1 MKLLSLTARNT
12 LSNLVINQIDFED
25 FSLLVGASGVGKT
38 QILNAI
44 SNLVKIAKGIP
55 VGNFEW
61 SLNFQIEDKL
71 YNWSGQTSKVKDT
84 STQSRIFNGFII
96 GASEE
101 SKPSFIKESLLENG
115 QEIIRRE
122 DEAFYFLGEKIVK
135 LSTTE
140 SVVSTLKEEP
150 LISGVSS
157 AFSNMIFGGNAN
169 TGFYPQFI
177 GLKKGVLNSFD
188 DFTSLRNS
196 NLHSSA
202 KLFVCQEHFPSQF
215 SEILNSYQDVFP
227 FVDDVEVEKIVA
239 HWGVEDEETLHFAVK
254 IKERGIDDWILQNDI
269 SSGMAKSWNQLAQLY
284 LASDGSVFLVD
295 EFENGFGVNCINEVT
310 RALMTCGRQMQFIVT
325 SHHPYIINSIP
336 VSYWKII
343 SRKSATIRNHNP
355 DEFSL
360 MTSNHEAF
368 TKLINL
374 DVYRDGADQ

>member
-44 SNLVKIAKGIP
+44 FNLVKIAQGIP
-55 VGNFEW
+55 VGSFEW
-61 SLNFQIEDKL
+61 NLNFIIEDKQ

-84 STQSRIFNGFII
+84 STQSRIFKGFVI
-96 GASEE
+96 GTSEDN
-101 SKPSFIKESLLENG
+101 KPSFIKESLLENG

-150 LISGVSS
+150 LISKVAS
-157 AFSNMIFGGNAN
+157 AFSNKIFGGNAN
-169 TGFYPQFI
+169 ASYYPQFVNI
-177 GLKKGVLNSFD
+177 KKGALNSFS

-196 NLHSSA
+196 PLHPAA
-202 KLFVCQEHFPSQF
+202 KLFVCQESFPEQF
-215 SEILNSYQDVFP
+215 SEIINTYQDVFP
-227 FVDDVEVEKIVA
+227 FVDDVQVEKISA
-239 HWGVEDEETLHFAVK
+239 QWGDDNEETIHFAVK
-254 IKERGIDDWILQNDI
+254 IKERGIDDWILQNDM

-295 EFENGFGVNCINEVT
+295 EFENGFGVNCIDEVT

-336 VSYWKII
+336 VSNWKII
-343 SRKSATIRNHNP
+343 SRRSAIISNHNP
-355 DEFSL
+355 EEFSL

>member
-1 MKLLSLTARNT
+1 MKLISLTARNT
-12 LSNLVINQIDFED
+12 LSNLIINQIDFED

-44 SNLVKIAKGIP
+44 SNLVKMAKGIT
-55 VGNFEW
+55 VGSFEW
-61 SLNFQIEDKL
+61 NLKFIIDDKE
-71 YNWSGQTSKVKDT
+71 YNWSGQTARVKDT
-84 STQSRIFNGFII
+84 STQSRIFNGFVL

-101 SKPSFIKESLLENG
+101 NKPSFIKESLFESG
-115 QEIIRRE
+115 REIIRRE
-122 DEAFYFLGEKIVK
+122 DEGFYFLGEKIVK

-140 SVVSTLKEEP
+140 SVISTLKEEP
-150 LISGVSS
+150 LISKVAG
-157 AFSNMIFGGNAN
+157 AFTNMIFSGNAHSN
-169 TGFYPQFI
+169 FFPQFVSV
-177 GLKKGVLNSFD
+177 KKGVLDSFS

-196 NLHSSA
+196 SLHSSA
-202 KLFVCQEHFPSQF
+202 KLFVCQEHFPEQF
-215 SEILNSYQDVFP
+215 DDILNSYQDVFP
-227 FVDDVEVEKIVA
+227 FVDDVEVERIA
-239 HWGVEDEETLHFAVK
+239 APWSDDDEESIHFAVK
-254 IKERGIDDWILQNDI
+254 IKERGIDDWILQNDM
-269 SSGMAKSWNQLAQLY
+269 SSGMAKSWSQLAQLY

-295 EFENGFGVNCINEVT
+295 EFENGFGVNCIDEVT

-336 VSYWKII
+336 VTNWKII